1 MRVLFAGQPIPK
13 SPFEVDV
20 DKALGDAT
28 KVTAKGPGIEPVG
41 NVANKPTY
49 FEIYTAG
56 QRSRPLKW
64 TAKDFSMRWNVE
76 RPQSKHTSPHKSG
89 TLASK
94 SGRDPVSKSG
104 KTASVLKKKKTLSLS
119 MMEVIVY
126 TAAFSLMF
134 A

>member
-13 SPFEVDV
+13 SPFEVEV

-56 QRSRPLKW
+56 QNATTQWERERSFCG
-64 TAKDFSMRWNVE
+64 AQ
-76 RPQSKHTSPHKSG
+76 RPQSKYEKVAH
-89 TLASK
+89 
-94 SGRDPVSKSG
+94 
-104 KTASVLKKKKTLSLS
+104 
-119 MMEVIVY
+119 
-126 TAAFSLMF
+126 
-134 A
+134 